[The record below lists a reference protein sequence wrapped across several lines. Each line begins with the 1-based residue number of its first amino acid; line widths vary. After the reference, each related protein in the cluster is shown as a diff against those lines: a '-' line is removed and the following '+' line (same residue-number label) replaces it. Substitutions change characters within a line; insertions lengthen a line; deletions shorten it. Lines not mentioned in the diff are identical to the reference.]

1 MSSLSCAT
9 IFKWRNM
16 FGKFECK
23 MCYLYYMGG
32 GCLLN
37 IDKLHFEPYVLNIFN
52 MHSNCIFPE
61 YNVNSNHGLLL
72 KSLKSML
79 LIKFRSKPILFL
91 EDIRLI
97 IVQTFHKLHVFKFQ
111 TLISCRE

>member
-37 IDKLHFEPYVLNIFN
+37 IDKLHFEPYVLNI
-52 MHSNCIFPE
+52 
-61 YNVNSNHGLLL
+61 
-72 KSLKSML
+72 
-79 LIKFRSKPILFL
+79 LIYIA
-91 EDIRLI
+91 I
-97 IVQTFHKLHVFKFQ
+97 
-111 TLISCRE
+111 

>member
-37 IDKLHFEPYVLNIFN
+37 IDKLHFEPYVLTIFN
-52 MHSNCIFPE
+52 MHSNCIFAE
-61 YNVNSNHGLLL
+61 YIILAQRKF
-72 KSLKSML
+72 KSWPVVEKS
-79 LIKFRSKPILFL
+79 
-91 EDIRLI
+91 
-97 IVQTFHKLHVFKFQ
+97 
-111 TLISCRE
+111 

>member
-9 IFKWRNM
+9 IFKRRNM

-37 IDKLHFEPYVLNIFN
+37 IDKLHFEPYVLTIFN
-52 MHSNCIFPE
+52 MHSNCIFAE
-61 YNVNSNHGLLL
+61 YIYIIAGLLL
-72 KSLKSML
+72 NSLKLML
-79 LIKFRSKPILFL
+79 FIKFRINL
-91 EDIRLI
+91 
-97 IVQTFHKLHVFKFQ
+97 
-111 TLISCRE
+111 

>member
-9 IFKWRNM
+9 IFKRRNM

-37 IDKLHFEPYVLNIFN
+37 IDKLHFEPYVLNICN
-52 MHSNCIFPE
+52 PNRRVVE
-61 YNVNSNHGLLL
+61 YSKINV
-72 KSLKSML
+72 
-79 LIKFRSKPILFL
+79 IY
-91 EDIRLI
+91 
-97 IVQTFHKLHVFKFQ
+97 
-111 TLISCRE
+111 

>member
-37 IDKLHFEPYVLNIFN
+37 IDKLHFEPYVLNILIYIAIFN
-52 MHSNCIFPE
+52 SRQSRYKTLSGKTYVKSSVKTC
-61 YNVNSNHGLLL
+61 YTVNIIG
-72 KSLKSML
+72 
-79 LIKFRSKPILFL
+79 SKYVHI
-91 EDIRLI
+91 
-97 IVQTFHKLHVFKFQ
+97 TSTNMKLV
-111 TLISCRE
+111 LVS

>member
-9 IFKWRNM
+9 IFKRRNM
-16 FGKFECK
+16 FEKFECK

-52 MHSNCIFPE
+52 IHSNCIFPE
-61 YNVNSNHGLLL
+61 YIYNVNSNHGLLL
-72 KSLKSML
+72 NSLKSML
-79 LIKFRSKPILFL
+79 LIEFRSNL
-91 EDIRLI
+91 
-97 IVQTFHKLHVFKFQ
+97 
-111 TLISCRE
+111 